1 MEIGKIR
8 EAFMGNMG
16 CAQIVAGEFAEET
29 GLSQEQLF
37 KMGAAFD
44 GGMMRGETCGA
55 VIAAYNVLGLIAG
68 HCGPDQDEQ
77 KGKMLGMILRF
88 NELLGE
94 KRSCFMCREM
104 LDADIRTAE
113 GMEKIIQGGL
123 MMNECPLIINDVLD
137 ALKQVI
143 REN

>member
-1 MEIGKIR
+1 MDIEKIR
-8 EAFMGNMG
+8 DAFMRNMG
-16 CAQIVAGEFAEET
+16 CGQLVAGEFAEET

-68 HCGPDQDEQ
+68 HGGPDQDEQ
-77 KGKMLGMILRF
+77 KGKMLGMVLRF

-94 KRSCFMCREM
+94 KRSSFVCKEM
-104 LDADIRTAE
+104 LDADISTPE
-113 GMEKIIQGGL
+113 GMEKIVQGGL
-123 MMNECPLIINDVLD
+123 MMNECPVIINDVLD